1 MMVAT
6 ATFLAAALATLSP
19 TNAPSSF
26 GTETERT
33 FAYPTIVERDV
44 WLDFDLDFTPSAS
57 NCVEV
62 AFGVDGDDDG
72 VLTDSESR
80 FSFALDCGSL
90 VVRDAD
96 GTSLFSQTTD
106 AHHLVLRLKS
116 AKGQRPD
123 SWKLEA
129 LGTQGTRLILA
140 EGSFADD
147 DVPLTGWSSARVRV
161 SGPEAAS
168 AHIVARRSRHAFVI
182 TVR

>member
-1 MMVAT
+1 MIASSIM
-6 ATFLAAALATLSP
+6 LAAALATLSP
-19 TNAPSSF
+19 TNASSSF

-33 FAYPTIVERDV
+33 FACPSIVERDV

-62 AFGVDGDDDG
+62 AFGADVDGDG

-96 GTSLFSQTTD
+96 GTGLFSQTTD
-106 AHHLVLRLKS
+106 AHHFVLRLKP
-116 AKGQRPD
+116 AKAQRPD
-123 SWKLEA
+123 AWKLESVEA
-129 LGTQGTRLILA
+129 LCTCSILA
-140 EGSFADD
+140 EGQFVDND
-147 DVPLTGWSSARVRV
+147 IPLMGWSSARVRV
-161 SGPEAAS
+161 SGPGAMS
-168 AHIVARRSRHAFVI
+168 AHIVARRSRHAFAI

>member
-1 MMVAT
+1 MIASSIM
-6 ATFLAAALATLSP
+6 LAAALATLSP

-33 FAYPTIVERDV
+33 FACPSIAERDV
-44 WLDFDLDFTPSAS
+44 WLDFDLGFTPSAS

-62 AFGVDGDDDG
+62 AFGADVDGDG

-106 AHHLVLRLKS
+106 AHHLVLRLKP
-116 AKGQRPD
+116 AKGQSFD
-123 SWKLEA
+123 TWKFESVDA
-129 LGTQGTRLILA
+129 QGTGSVLA
-140 EGSFADD
+140 EGQFANN
-147 DVPLTGWSSARVRV
+147 DVSLTGWSVARVCV
-161 SGPEAAS
+161 SGPDTAS
-168 AHIVARRSRHAFVI
+168 AQLTARRSRHAFVL

>member
-1 MMVAT
+1 MIASSIM
-6 ATFLAAALATLSP
+6 LAAALATLSP
-19 TNAPSSF
+19 TNEPSSF

-33 FAYPTIVERDV
+33 FACPSIAERDV
-44 WLDFDLDFTPSAS
+44 WLDLDLGFTPSAS

-62 AFGVDGDDDG
+62 AFGADVDGDG

-106 AHHLVLRLKS
+106 VHHLVLRLKP
-116 AKGQRPD
+116 ANAQHPD
-123 SWKLEA
+123 AWKLESVEA
-129 LGTQGTRLILA
+129 LGTCSILA
-140 EGSFADD
+140 EGQFADND
-147 DVPLTGWSSARVRV
+147 IPLMGWSSSRVRV
-161 SGPEAAS
+161 SGPDATS
-168 AHIVARRSRHAFVI
+168 AHVVARRSRHAFAI

>member
-1 MMVAT
+1 MIASSIM
-6 ATFLAAALATLSP
+6 LAAALATLSP

-33 FAYPTIVERDV
+33 FACPSIAERDV
-44 WLDFDLDFTPSAS
+44 WLDFDLGFTPSAS

-62 AFGVDGDDDG
+62 AFGADVDGDG

-90 VVRDAD
+90 VIRDAD

-106 AHHLVLRLKS
+106 AHHLVLRLKP
-116 AKGQRPD
+116 AKGQSFD
-123 SWKLEA
+123 TWKFESVDA
-129 LGTQGTRLILA
+129 QGTGSVLA
-140 EGSFADD
+140 EGQFANN
-147 DVPLTGWSSARVRV
+147 DVSLTGWSVAQVRV
-161 SGPEAAS
+161 SGPDTAS
-168 AHIVARRSRHAFVI
+168 AQLIARRSRHAFVL

>member
-1 MMVAT
+1 MIVSPIM
-6 ATFLAAALATLSP
+6 FAAALATLSP

-33 FAYPTIVERDV
+33 FACPSIAERDV

-62 AFGVDGDDDG
+62 AFGADVDGDG

-90 VVRDAD
+90 VVHDAD

-106 AHHLVLRLKS
+106 AHHLVLRLNP
-116 AKGQRPD
+116 AKGQHFD
-123 SWKLEA
+123 AWKFESVDA
-129 LGTQGTRLILA
+129 LGTCSVLA
-140 EGSFADD
+140 AGQFVYNA
-147 DVPLTGWSSARVRV
+147 VPLMGWTSARVRV
-161 SGPEAAS
+161 SGPDATS
-168 AHIVARRSRHAFVI
+168 MQISARRSRHAFVI

>member
-1 MMVAT
+1 MIASPIV
-6 ATFLAAALATLSP
+6 FAAALATLSP

-33 FAYPTIVERDV
+33 FACPSIAERDV

-62 AFGVDGDDDG
+62 AFGVDGNGDG

-80 FSFALDCGSL
+80 FAFALDYGSL

-96 GTSLFSQTTD
+96 GMSLFSQTTD
-106 AHHLVLRLKS
+106 AHHLVLRLKP
-116 AKGQRPD
+116 AKAQCPD
-123 SWKLEA
+123 AWKLESVDV
-129 LGTQGTRLILA
+129 QGTGSALA
-140 EGSFADD
+140 ERPFADNT
-147 DVPLTGWSSARVRV
+147 VPLMGWSSARVRV
-161 SGPEAAS
+161 SGPDTAS
-168 AHIVARRSRHAFVI
+168 VQINARRSRHAFVF